1 MSVKPATD
9 VPALVTHLLT
19 EHLLIGLYRAVIE
32 SVISEQL
39 ARIYT
44 MRLAVEH
51 AEKLLE
57 TLTLDYNLARR
68 HAETNSLLEIV
79 TGYEAT
85 LGNSPL
91 SQR

>member
-1 MSVKPATD
+1 M
-9 VPALVTHLLT
+9 
-19 EHLLIGLYRAVIE
+19 
-32 SVISEQL
+32 ISEQL

-68 HAETNSLLEIV
+68 HTETTSLLEIV

-85 LGNSPL
+85 LDSSPL
-91 SQR
+91 QRR